1 MSSPVSG
8 PVSGRLPPAEKIG
21 LAPIARMTFGV
32 IGRQPVAF
40 LLLPLLVVSLPTI
53 GGQFLLA
60 RTLLVPDVMVESS
73 ASMMVTGAV
82 TGAGM
87 GLFGML
93 LHYLLQAVLTH
104 AAVADFNG
112 RRAGLGESLGRGLR
126 ALLPALAAAILM
138 LMGIVL
144 GIALLVVPGVMLL
157 CAWSVTVPAVVI
169 ERTGVFGGLR
179 RSRELTKGNR
189 WRILGLAI
197 FYMAISAAL
206 SGIPV
211 AFAYLLVTTEFYWV
225 DTLLQGLTSA
235 VSATIGATGSA
246 ALYAE
251 LRRIQDGA
259 GPETL
264 ASIFD

>member
-1 MSSPVSG
+1 MSST
-8 PVSGRLPPAEKIG
+8 LPGSLLPAEKIG
-21 LAPIARMTFGV
+21 LAPIVRMTFGV
-32 IGRQPVAF
+32 IGRQPVTF

-53 GGQFLLA
+53 GAQFLLA
-60 RTLLVPDVMVESS
+60 RTLLLPDVMVESS
-73 ASMMVTGAV
+73 ASMMVIGVVA
-82 TGAGM
+82 GAGM

-93 LHYLLQAVLTH
+93 LHYLLQAMLTY

-112 RRAGLGESLGRGLR
+112 RRASLGESLGRGVA
-126 ALLPALAAAILM
+126 ALLPALGAAILM
-138 LMGIVL
+138 LAGIVL

-157 CAWSVTVPAVVI
+157 CIWAVAVPAVVI

-179 RSRELTKGNR
+179 RSRELTRGNR

-197 FYMAISAAL
+197 FYVAISLAL
-206 SGIPV
+206 SGIAV
-211 AFAYLLVTTEFYWV
+211 AVAYMLVTTELYWM
-225 DTLLQGLTSA
+225 DTLVQGLTSA

-251 LRRIQDGA
+251 LRRIQEGA
-259 GPETL
+259 SPETL